1 MAGRSGKHNNRKS
14 PRRAA
19 KPRGEVARTVN
30 AEKAVIANVAYVQ
43 ISESSAKEQARAV
56 QFFEPLVPDHFRDRE
71 GEVSNITD
79 LLTEQKWCGLY
90 GIGGTG
96 KSSLAAKIASKF
108 RVEHGK
114 NVIWLSVGEIAEVQ
128 VVLEYLANAA
138 GSSLRYVIGA
148 KPREAH
154 LRAITNNL
162 NALIVFDDVAS
173 DDDLA
178 MLLLGIGKNNL
189 VLVTARREHI
199 DSGIKFGLKPVMIEA
214 LPPSAAVE
222 VLACLIEATGLTE
235 NELSLVASK
244 VGNLPLALEIV
255 AGELRSASAYGNV
268 KTDGVSW
275 ATQDP
280 SIDRLRASIGESVK
294 QLGPRFAEAFCA
306 LGVFDG
312 TCIESEALGKVCDF
326 PSEEIT
332 GEFLRA
338 MRQRMFARAIGDGI
352 FKIHPIVIET
362 ARIEMHAK
370 QDLEL
375 GALDRYIKYYHKI
388 LERNGGYEWNLKLFP
403 NLIPYELE
411 IVRAI
416 DTAARVWSESVGE
429 EASRHA
435 LLCLDMTSL
444 ISWYLH
450 WRGYWQLRVR
460 LCKRITDAAE
470 RGAIPRINEMGVE
483 IGNLYVDRGWVHLHQ
498 GDLTSASLCAE
509 GGHKWLSSSGDDIFA
524 SELSGQVAFKLHRYK
539 DAEEIFLA
547 LRGSSRT
554 YSRRWFVFSYR
565 LSDILFA
572 ADMADNATT
581 LLDELVV
588 NINNVQLYGNE
599 IFEDIVGRIYYRVAQ
614 LRMSTGDAKSGIEY
628 LRKSINAF
636 QASGIV
642 DQEGA
647 QARVAFASVLVEIGA
662 LEEGRAQIQLAR
674 NFAMSIGDL
683 SLLKKTEEIEC
694 KLRQSG

>member
-1 MAGRSGKHNNRKS
+1 
-14 PRRAA
+14 
-19 KPRGEVARTVN
+19 
-30 AEKAVIANVAYVQ
+30 
-43 ISESSAKEQARAV
+43 
-56 QFFEPLVPDHFRDRE
+56 
-71 GEVSNITD
+71 
-79 LLTEQKWCGLY
+79 
-90 GIGGTG
+90 
-96 KSSLAAKIASKF
+96 
-108 RVEHGK
+108 
-114 NVIWLSVGEIAEVQ
+114 
-128 VVLEYLANAA
+128 
-138 GSSLRYVIGA
+138 
-148 KPREAH
+148 
-154 LRAITNNL
+154 
-162 NALIVFDDVAS
+162 
-173 DDDLA
+173 
-178 MLLLGIGKNNL
+178 
-189 VLVTARREHI
+189 
-199 DSGIKFGLKPVMIEA
+199 
-214 LPPSAAVE
+214 
-222 VLACLIEATGLTE
+222 
-235 NELSLVASK
+235 
-244 VGNLPLALEIV
+244 
-255 AGELRSASAYGNV
+255 
-268 KTDGVSW
+268 
-275 ATQDP
+275 
-280 SIDRLRASIGESVK
+280 
-294 QLGPRFAEAFCA
+294 
-306 LGVFDG
+306 
-312 TCIESEALGKVCDF
+312 
-326 PSEEIT
+326 
-332 GEFLRA
+332 
-338 MRQRMFARAIGDGI
+338 
-352 FKIHPIVIET
+352 
-362 ARIEMHAK
+362 
-370 QDLEL
+370 
-375 GALDRYIKYYHKI
+375 
-388 LERNGGYEWNLKLFP
+388 
-403 NLIPYELE
+403 
-411 IVRAI
+411 
-416 DTAARVWSESVGE
+416 
-429 EASRHA
+429 
-435 LLCLDMTSL
+435 MTSL